1 MFHSGQTQPSNE
13 GFPAGAARFDTLT
26 KGRSLMFHSGQTQPS
41 NEVCAMLAD
50 KE

>member
-1 MFHSGQTQPSNE
+1 MTKNGLAHEIPDSP
-13 GFPAGAARFDTLT
+13 AARFDTLT